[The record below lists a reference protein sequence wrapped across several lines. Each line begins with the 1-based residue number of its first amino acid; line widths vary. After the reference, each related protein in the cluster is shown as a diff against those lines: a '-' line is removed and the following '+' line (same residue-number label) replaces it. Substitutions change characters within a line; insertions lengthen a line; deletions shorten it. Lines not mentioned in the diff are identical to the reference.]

1 VYIRLFWNIQI
12 GGFFYRQYICTI
24 KIYVYLCASVKGF
37 SMKEKFQFIYD
48 SVSNAINQL
57 NQKKITVE
65 HAKALASL
73 AKQANNVIATQLDAA
88 KFMAN
93 VKDLAK
99 QELENVGLSESEK

>member
-1 VYIRLFWNIQI
+1 
-12 GGFFYRQYICTI
+12 
-24 KIYVYLCASVKGF
+24 
-37 SMKEKFQFIYD
+37 MKEKFQFIYD
-48 SVSNAINQL
+48 SVSTAINQL

-99 QELENVGLSESEK
+99 QELENVGLSEPTE

>member
-1 VYIRLFWNIQI
+1 MK
-12 GGFFYRQYICTI
+12 I
-24 KIYVYLCASVKGF
+24 KTYFCGELKRF

-99 QELENVGLSESEK
+99 QELENVGLSEPEQ